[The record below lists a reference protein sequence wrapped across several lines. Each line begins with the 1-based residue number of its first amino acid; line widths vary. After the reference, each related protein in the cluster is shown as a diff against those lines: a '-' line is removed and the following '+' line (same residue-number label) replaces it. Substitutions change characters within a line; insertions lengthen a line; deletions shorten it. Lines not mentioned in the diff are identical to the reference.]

1 MSSSNSF
8 VPIQSSSCPDLA
20 PAPFLLAMLCAKSSI
35 IDFYFLLLSR
45 LYTHSCVNHRV
56 RNLRR
61 GRLGRLGLCG
71 RRFRNFAG
79 RQQTQGFW
87 GRQMARQAGRLGRGR
102 FDAGSQYPGLGLRR
116 LLLQRLF
123 PGLRRRAGLWNQP
136 AYSGN
141 QESSSPRERVP
152 EKSVPEKHASEAA
165 AVESK
170 TESQHKTGR
179 SRKKRHRGD

>member
-1 MSSSNSF
+1 MRRLRHAARSEQRVVYAQVGLGRHRELARGSNG
-8 VPIQSSSCPDLA
+8 VRETGKL
-20 PAPFLLAMLCAKSSI
+20 
-35 IDFYFLLLSR
+35 R
-45 LYTHSCVNHRV
+45 RV
-56 RNLRR
+56 RLISR
-61 GRLGRLGLCG
+61 
-71 RRFRNFAG
+71 
-79 RQQTQGFW
+79 
-87 GRQMARQAGRLGRGR
+87 
-102 FDAGSQYPGLGLRR
+102 SPYPGLALRR

-179 SRKKRHRGD
+179 SRKKRHRGGDIIFGGCAGDALENCQPEVLDSSRPAAEKARLWAEWRHVGTMVKLRLN

>member
-1 MSSSNSF
+1 M
-8 VPIQSSSCPDLA
+8 
-20 PAPFLLAMLCAKSSI
+20 
-35 IDFYFLLLSR
+35 
-45 LYTHSCVNHRV
+45 NHRL
-56 RNLRR
+56 RNFRR
-61 GRLGRLGLCG
+61 VRLGRLGLCG

-123 PGLRRRAGLWNQP
+123 PGLRRRTGLWNQP
-136 AYSGN
+136 TYSRNEGS
-141 QESSSPRERVP
+141 ESSSLTERVP
-152 EKSVPEKHASEAA
+152 EKGVPEKHASEAA

-179 SRKKRHRGD
+179 SRKKRHRGGDIIFGGCAGDALENCQPEVVDSSRPLRRRLGFRQSGGTLAQWLSCG

>member
-1 MSSSNSF
+1 
-8 VPIQSSSCPDLA
+8 
-20 PAPFLLAMLCAKSSI
+20 
-35 IDFYFLLLSR
+35 LLLPR

-61 GRLGRLGLCG
+61 GRLGRRGLCG

-79 RQQTQGFW
+79 RQQTRGFWGRQMARRAGRLGRGLCGRRFRNFAGRRQTQGFW
-87 GRQMARQAGRLGRGR
+87 GRQMAWRAGRLGRGR

-116 LLLQRLF
+116 LLRQRRF
-123 PGLRRRAGLWNQP
+123 RGLRRRAGLWNQP
-136 AYSGN
+136 AYSRN
-141 QESSSPRERVP
+141 QESESSSPRERVP

-165 AVESK
+165 AIESEKK